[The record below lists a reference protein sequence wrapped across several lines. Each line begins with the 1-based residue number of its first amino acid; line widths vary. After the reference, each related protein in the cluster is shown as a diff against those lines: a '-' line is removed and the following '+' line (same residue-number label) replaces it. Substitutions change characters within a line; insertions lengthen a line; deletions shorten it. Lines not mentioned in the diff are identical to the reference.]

1 LTEESAILKRLE
13 NDISIL
19 CDRVRDLELRA
30 AKYDTVIENR
40 IRQTE
45 GMWYKIVAIAT
56 AVPVLILL
64 LQRMISK

>member
-1 LTEESAILKRLE
+1 MTEESVILKRLE
-13 NDISIL
+13 QDISTL

-56 AVPVLILL
+56 AVPVLVLL
-64 LQRMISK
+64 LQRMITK